1 LADGLNHFSDEMM
14 FDTDKIMDEGI
25 VMRPQQWIQ
34 LTFVHCIKQKVLYV
48 LYILY
53 SPHFKNS

>member
-1 LADGLNHFSDEMM
+1 ML
-14 FDTDKIMDEGI
+14 FDTDEIMDEGI

-34 LTFVHCIKQKVLYV
+34 LTFVHCIKQNVLYV
-48 LYILY
+48 LY

>member
-1 LADGLNHFSDEMM
+1 LNGLNRFSYEML
-14 FDTDKIMDEGI
+14 FDTDEIMDKGI

-34 LTFVHCIKQKVLYV
+34 LTFVHCIKQNV

-53 SPHFKNS
+53 VLYNPHFKNS